1 MADQLAPKADVAR
14 IFFVYTFGTISSSGD
29 TMAPRVLSG
38 FMAVSSLGNLIVMTY
53 TAARGR
59 APFLAHGAAF
69 ILISWIVKQEI
80 AKEGVF
86 PFRKLGKFVAR
97 SYQMPDINIK
107 KLFGGSSDPIK
118 DETPIG
124 ALILHWSLTVLLIL
138 ATGVQQDPVESY
150 RILVSLYSYVVDAI
164 FGVCLGGG
172 LLFLRFYGG
181 RKWYQKSKDGSG
193 FRSWISI
200 IAALLFTI
208 ANAFPVVASWIPPS
222 RNFNPPTGGYIPW
235 YTTPTVGWTVI
246 ACGGIYWLIFRFVI
260 PHTGNHRGHRLRI
273 QRTLFFR
280 GDEEHPV
287 QTLEQI
293 KWDWITDTS
302 SGSKAGRAEEQSRVE
317 FNGHASPFL

>member
-1 MADQLAPKADVAR
+1 
-14 IFFVYTFGTISSSGD
+14 
-29 TMAPRVLSG
+29 
-38 FMAVSSLGNLIVMTY
+38 
-53 TAARGR
+53 
-59 APFLAHGAAF
+59 
-69 ILISWIVKQEI
+69 
-80 AKEGVF
+80 
-86 PFRKLGKFVAR
+86 
-97 SYQMPDINIK
+97 MPDVNIK

-181 RKWYQKSKDGSG
+181 RKWHQKSRDGSG

-200 IAALLFTI
+200 IAAFLFTI
-208 ANAFPVVASWIPPS
+208 ANAFPVIASWIPPS
-222 RNFNPPTGGYIPW
+222 RNFHPPSGGYIPW

-280 GDEEHPV
+280 GEADHPV

-293 KWDWITDTS
+293 KWDWITDIS

-317 FNGHASPFL
+317 FNGQTSPFL